1 MAVALDAHFS
11 KADLMN
17 AYINEIFLGQD
28 GDRAIHGFGLASQF
42 YFGKPL
48 AELDLSEVALLVA
61 IVRGPSYYDPRRHPD
76 RARERRDLVLKVL
89 ARAAHR
95 QRRRGARAAAAR
107 PLGVTRAPRRRLLP
121 GVPRLRAPHAAPRLP
136 RRRT

>member
-1 MAVALDAHFS
+1 YFLSTRQTFTRKIREAIMAMALDAHFT

-61 IVRGPSYYDPRRHPD
+61 VVRGPSYYDPRRHATRSRASWRASIASTNARSRS
-76 RARERRDLVLKVL
+76 RARSSSRRR
-89 ARAAHR
+89 RAAM
-95 QRRRGARAAAAR
+95 
-107 PLGVTRAPRRRLLP
+107 
-121 GVPRLRAPHAAPRLP
+121 
-136 RRRT
+136 